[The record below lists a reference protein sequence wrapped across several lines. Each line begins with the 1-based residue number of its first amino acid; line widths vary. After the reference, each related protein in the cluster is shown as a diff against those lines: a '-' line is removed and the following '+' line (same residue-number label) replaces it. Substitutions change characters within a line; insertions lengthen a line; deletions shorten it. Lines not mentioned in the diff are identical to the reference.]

1 MRPLVE
7 SDWEPGTS
15 HPSDGSSSKY
25 STRKNRFQ
33 LQVQEIEDERTCNN
47 DNQVF
52 SFMEQRFE
60 PLRGMLFTLKRN
72 KHDSVHTVL
81 VDA

>member
-1 MRPLVE
+1 MRSLVE
-7 SDWEPGTS
+7 SDWEPRTS

-33 LQVQEIEDERTCNN
+33 VQVQETEDERTCNHN
-47 DNQVF
+47 NQVC
-52 SFMEQRFE
+52 SIMEQRFE

-72 KHDSVHTVL
+72 KHNSVYIMFVE
-81 VDA
+81 A